1 MSEAVTDAFGGIY
14 QGTRVLV
21 TGHTGFKGTWLS
33 IWLTELGAQVTGLAL
48 APESEQDHFV
58 LARVEDRMES
68 VYGDIRDADLVR
80 DVFQRVQPEVVFH
93 LAAQS
98 LVRDSYVEPAATFST
113 NLMGTVHVMEA
124 IRATPSVR
132 AVVLITSDKCYE
144 NVETAHGYRED
155 DRMGG
160 HDPYSAS
167 KGCAELAISSYR
179 RSFFSEEGTASVA
192 SARAGNVIGGGD
204 WSKDR
209 IVPDCARARAAGE
222 PIEVRNPNAVRPWN
236 HVLEPLGGY
245 LTLGARMLETP
256 GRFDSAW
263 NFGPEEG
270 SLVTVRELVE
280 KMIEA
285 WGEGK
290 WRDTSDPGQLHEANL
305 LALDI
310 SKAREQLG
318 WRPVLDL
325 DATVSLTVDWY
336 KGYGGE
342 QVYELSAGQIAAY
355 SQAAEDAGRPL

>member
-1 MSEAVTDAFGGIY
+1 MSEVGAGSFGGIY
-14 QGTRVLV
+14 EGTRVLV

-48 APESEQDHFV
+48 EPESDKEHFV
-58 LARVEDRMES
+58 LAGLEHKMDS
-68 VYGDIRDADLVR
+68 IYGDIRDPAFVCH
-80 DVFQRVQPEVVFH
+80 VFEQAQPEVVFH

-98 LVRDSYVEPAATFST
+98 LVRDSYREPALTFST

-132 AVVLITSDKCYE
+132 SAVLITSDKCYE
-144 NVETAHGYRED
+144 NVETTRGYSED

-167 KGCAELAISSYR
+167 KGCAELAIASYR
-179 RSFFSEEGTASVA
+179 RSFFSEVGTASIA
-192 SARAGNVIGGGD
+192 SARAGNVVGGGD

-209 IVPDCARARAAGE
+209 IVPDCARALTDKE
-222 PIEVRNPNAVRPWN
+222 PIEVRSPNSVRPWN

-256 GRFDSAW
+256 GFFESAW

-280 KMIEA
+280 KMIET
-285 WGEGK
+285 WGEGV
-290 WRDTSDPGQLHEANL
+290 WCDMSDPGQPHEANL

-325 DATVSLTVDWY
+325 DATVSFTVDWY
-336 KGYGGE
+336 KSYRDGK
-342 QVYELSAGQIAAY
+342 VYEMSADQIAAY
-355 SQAAEDAGRPL
+355 SKAAEDAGRPL